1 MVTRAER
8 LGHFITDAEPP
19 FGSVIEVLCEDHV
32 GTYRLPWLCRSTPEG
47 LRNERT
53 RTGRCPFEPQAHF
66 GIVVRTKRRILRAL
80 SGTGEASMGQGALA
94 TLIGVILI
102 ATSSALATTTAP
114 GAAPGATSGATGGG
128 IGDYWWVI
136 VVLLVIV
143 AAIWYYT
150 KGRHRV

>member
-1 MVTRAER
+1 MT
-8 LGHFITDAEPP
+8 
-19 FGSVIEVLCEDHV
+19 
-32 GTYRLPWLCRSTPEG
+32 
-47 LRNERT
+47 
-53 RTGRCPFEPQAHF
+53 FEPQARF
-66 GIVVRTKRRILRAL
+66 GIVVRAKRRILRAL

-94 TLIGVILI
+94 TLIGLILI

-136 VVLLVIV
+136 VVLLVIA
-143 AAIWYYT
+143 AAIWYYM